1 MNNILETIARSKREV
16 VSASRR
22 LMPLEELRRLALAVD
37 RQSVSMAG
45 AIMAPG
51 ASGIIAEFKRRSPS
65 RGDIA
70 PMACVSDVVPGYEI
84 AGASACSVLT
94 DTRFFGGSLT
104 DLAVAREV
112 AAVPLLRKDF
122 IVDEYQIYEA
132 RLWGADAILL
142 IAALLSPGEVE
153 EYAGL
158 AHSLGL
164 EVLLELHDEAELGH
178 VCRGIDMVGVNNRD
192 LTTFNTD
199 LGCSA
204 SMIDALQDVDAVK
217 VAESGILYPDDMV
230 RLRGVGYDGFL
241 VGEAFMKTAS
251 PGSELLKFV
260 NYESGG

>member
-1 MNNILETIARSKREV
+1 MGNILESIARSKREA

-22 LMPLEELRRLALAVD
+22 LMPLEELRRLASAVD
-37 RQSVSMAG
+37 RQPVSMAG

-65 RGDIA
+65 RGEIA
-70 PMACVSDVVPGYEI
+70 PMASVGDVVPGYEK
-84 AGASACSVLT
+84 AGASACSILT
-94 DTRFFGGSLT
+94 DTQYFGGALT
-104 DLAVAREV
+104 DLAVARETS
-112 AAVPLLRKDF
+112 ALPLLRKEF

-142 IAALLSPGEVE
+142 IAALLSPAEVA
-153 EYAGL
+153 EYVGL

-178 VCRGIDMVGVNNRD
+178 VCQDIDMVGVNNRD

-204 SMIDALQDVDAVK
+204 SMIDTLQGVDTVK
-217 VAESGILYPDDMV
+217 VAESGILHPGDIA
-230 RLRGVGYDGFL
+230 RLRGVGYNGFL
-241 VGEAFMKTAS
+241 VGEAFMKTAC
-251 PGSELLKFV
+251 PASELLKFV
-260 NYESGG
+260 NYESGR